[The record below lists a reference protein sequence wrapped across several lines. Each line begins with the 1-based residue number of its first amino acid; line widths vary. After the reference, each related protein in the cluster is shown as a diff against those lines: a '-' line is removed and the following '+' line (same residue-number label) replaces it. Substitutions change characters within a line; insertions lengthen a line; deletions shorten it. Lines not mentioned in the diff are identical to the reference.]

1 MITLNTLTYWEERE
15 KDRLTTEMMSD
26 KEVNERIKVIIN
38 GHMERIINDIE
49 SFYHKYADEAGISNA
64 TAKKMI
70 DNLDM
75 EHYEK
80 LAQYYVKNR
89 HDKEL
94 AFSDEANRQMK
105 IYNVTMKINREKL
118 ILAEMFEH
126 LKNMGVEIE
135 AEMKDYLEDST
146 VREFERQA
154 GILGSINLSRTQFEA
169 IINSTHLDDNK
180 IWSERLWK
188 NVAEVRKEVD
198 KTIKDSLLRGR
209 HPKESVSRLR
219 ELTGRSDFEAR
230 RLLLT
235 ETTRVQSEAQL
246 LSMKEKNTKKFIFL
260 AQIDDRTTVKC
271 RHNHKEVFELK
282 KAKIGLNVPPLHQF
296 CRSSIAPHI
305 TPEDVKEEGGGI
317 FNIFEDDERDEE
329 FEEISGSDDG
339 ALDELERLLD
349 KIEGKTGIE
358 IKTPDEPDKKQ
369 RQKTEAKK
377 EKVKKQVEKVH
388 EELEDEVDKL
398 YPKGHPFY
406 DKQDIIR
413 QIKNDHP
420 EISYQQL
427 EVELADHKI
436 HFEHLMNQRDLNYG
450 KNLFNY
456 KMVDKELIHDNIK
469 QYINLI
475 DEFPAVKDM
484 MNDTNHIF
492 QVYNRK
498 AGWLGRV
505 RRRSF
510 GQEIT
515 GIELELAK
523 HVFRTKDENIRVSKG
538 QSDSGFN
545 MKADEGN
552 YHLYTM
558 THEFGHLY
566 HFGLAHK
573 MAKVTGAQFDNSLVS
588 KVGKMII
595 DNYRKALEQYGIDEI
610 AQVSEYGRSSI
621 NETIAE
627 LFVHFILH
635 SNPVTASQI
644 LFSVMQGIDEMLDEK
659 LKEE

>member
-1 MITLNTLTYWEERE
+1 MITLDTLTYWEERE
-15 KDRLTTEMMSD
+15 KDRLTTEMMAD
-26 KEVNERIKVIIN
+26 EEVNERIKVIIN

-146 VREFERQA
+146 IREFERQA

-188 NVAEVRKEVD
+188 NVVEVRKEVD

-305 TPEDVKEEGGGI
+305 SPEVVKEGGGI
-317 FNIFEDDERDEE
+317 FNIFEDDEPDEE

-339 ALDELERLLD
+339 SLDELERLLD
-349 KIEGKTGIE
+349 KLDKKTGKDTKRKNIVQQMLKERIE
-358 IKTPDEPDKKQ
+358 EQVQEPEPLKPVLSEQLKSKMEQKYIDQAQEFLDNAPEVAQKVWVKYSDRMTLGRTTEKGAHYHPTTKLVNLDLQETFDNDGKLKAKGDTFFHEFAHSIDDLAYRDHRLGRAGHFTQQYYSEKYNMTWEEVIQKEVNDLINKRNKEFKKLF
-369 RQKTEAKK
+369 
-377 EKVKKQVEKVH
+377 
-388 EELEDEVDKL
+388 EEDKL
-398 YPKGHPFY
+398 NSP
-406 DKQDIIR
+406 
-413 QIKNDHP
+413 
-420 EISYQQL
+420 
-427 EVELADHKI
+427 V
-436 HFEHLMNQRDLNYG
+436 
-450 KNLFNY
+450 
-456 KMVDKELIHDNIK
+456 
-469 QYINLI
+469 
-475 DEFPAVKDM
+475 
-484 MNDTNHIF
+484 TN
-492 QVYNRK
+492 
-498 AGWLGRV
+498 
-505 RRRSF
+505 
-510 GQEIT
+510 
-515 GIELELAK
+515 
-523 HVFRTKDENIRVSKG
+523 
-538 QSDSGFN
+538 
-545 MKADEGN
+545 
-552 YHLYTM
+552 
-558 THEFGHLY
+558 Y
-566 HFGLAHK
+566 HFGKWRKSLTYELLQEEFRKQGAYETSAFSDIFSGVTKNKLRIYWGHSTNYWK
-573 MAKVTGAQFDNSLVS
+573 SHGNIVAFEAFANLFGAIMTSYETYQNAKEVIPQTVEVFEELL
-588 KVGKMII
+588 
-595 DNYRKALEQYGIDEI
+595 NYLG
-610 AQVSEYGRSSI
+610 G
-621 NETIAE
+621 
-627 LFVHFILH
+627 
-635 SNPVTASQI
+635 
-644 LFSVMQGIDEMLDEK
+644 
-659 LKEE
+659 EEE

>member
-1 MITLNTLTYWEERE
+1 MITLDTLTYWEERE
-15 KDRLTTEMMSD
+15 KDRLTTEMMAD
-26 KEVNERIKVIIN
+26 EEVNERIKVIIN

-49 SFYHKYADEAGISNA
+49 SFYHKYADETGISNA

-89 HDKEL
+89 HDKGL

-146 VREFERQA
+146 IREFERQA

-188 NVAEVRKEVD
+188 NVSEVRKEVD
-198 KTIKDSLLRGR
+198 RTIKDSLLRGK

-219 ELTGRSDFEAR
+219 ELTGRSDYEAR

-317 FNIFEDDERDEE
+317 FNIFEDDEPDEE

-339 ALDELERLLD
+339 SLDELERLLD
-349 KIEGKTGIE
+349 RIEGKTGNDTKRKNIVQQMLKKRVE
-358 IKTPDEPDKKQ
+358 EQSQEPEPLKPVLSEQLKSKMEQKYIDQAQEFLDNAPEVAQKVWAKYSDRMTLGSTTEKGAHFHPVTKLVNLDLKDTFEVDGEKMAQGNTFFHEFAHNIDDVVFRNKGLGKWGNFSQHFYSEKYDMTWEEVIQKEVNTLINTRNSDFRKRYNSGEEFTMSNGTKIGGTWKKAYTYKLLEKEF
-369 RQKTEAKK
+369 REMGILETSGVSDIFSGVTKNRLRIYWGHRTSYWKDHGNVVAFEAFANLFGAIMTSYEVYQHSKDILP
-377 EKVKKQVEKVH
+377 QTVEVF
-388 EELEDEVDKL
+388 EEL
-398 YPKGHPFY
+398 
-406 DKQDIIR
+406 
-413 QIKNDHP
+413 
-420 EISYQQL
+420 
-427 EVELADHKI
+427 
-436 HFEHLMNQRDLNYG
+436 
-450 KNLFNY
+450 
-456 KMVDKELIHDNIK
+456 
-469 QYINLI
+469 
-475 DEFPAVKDM
+475 
-484 MNDTNHIF
+484 
-492 QVYNRK
+492 
-498 AGWLGRV
+498 
-505 RRRSF
+505 
-510 GQEIT
+510 
-515 GIELELAK
+515 
-523 HVFRTKDENIRVSKG
+523 
-538 QSDSGFN
+538 
-545 MKADEGN
+545 
-552 YHLYTM
+552 
-558 THEFGHLY
+558 
-566 HFGLAHK
+566 LAH
-573 MAKVTGAQFDNSLVS
+573 
-588 KVGKMII
+588 I
-595 DNYRKALEQYGIDEI
+595 
-610 AQVSEYGRSSI
+610 SE
-621 NETIAE
+621 E
-627 LFVHFILH
+627 
-635 SNPVTASQI
+635 
-644 LFSVMQGIDEMLDEK
+644 EK
-659 LKEE
+659 